1 MNSDALAEKLAN
13 EIRSQESLHSSLL
26 KDLAELA
33 SSPNVT
39 EDDFHTSFL
48 KTLSKSG
55 LETK

>member
-1 MNSDALAEKLAN
+1 MNADALAEKLAN
-13 EIRSQESLHSSLL
+13 EIRSQDALHSSLL

-33 SSPNVT
+33 SRPEVT

-48 KTLSKSG
+48 KALSKSG